1 MTDVEPTRH
10 RQAGDRGQVAG
21 IEALPFGLLIFT
33 VGTLLIV
40 NLWGVVDSKFAADA
54 AAREAARHVVESATL
69 DTDPGSVIA
78 SARAVAEQT
87 MTDHGRERPL
97 TVTIEPEGIDLFRCQ
112 RIVVTVATSVP
123 AIRLPFLGA
132 YGDAFDV
139 SATHT
144 ELVDPTRSGVGGS
157 ADCIR

>member
-1 MTDVEPTRH
+1 MRTATANRRRGE
-10 RQAGDRGQVAG
+10 RGQVAG

-54 AAREAARHVVESATL
+54 AAREAARYIVEAAAIDADTGAVV
-69 DTDPGSVIA
+69 A
-78 SARAVAEQT
+78 SARAVAVRT
-87 MTDHGRERPL
+87 MSDHGRERAI
-97 TVTIEPEGIDLFRCQ
+97 TVIVEPEGLDLFRCQ
-112 RIVVTVATSVP
+112 RVVVTVATSVP

-139 SATHT
+139 IATHT